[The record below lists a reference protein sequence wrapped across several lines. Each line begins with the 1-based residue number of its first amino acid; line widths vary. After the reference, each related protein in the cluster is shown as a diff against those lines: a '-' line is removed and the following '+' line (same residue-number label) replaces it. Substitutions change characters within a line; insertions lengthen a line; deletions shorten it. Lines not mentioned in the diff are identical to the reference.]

1 MANSST
7 YQLAQQ
13 PEGFQSIDPLPD
25 PQALAEFY
33 INLYY
38 QTPQSAT
45 YQTSYSPDEIEQRY
59 LRGRL
64 MLHAVAQ
71 VVSAEPAA
79 RRFLEVGCG
88 EGFLLKVA
96 QEAGYRIRGID
107 FSDHGLKRFHPE
119 LADCVETGDAFA
131 ILDRTVAGDQRYDIC
146 CLQNVLE
153 HVIDPRAL
161 MGRIRRLLTPDGV
174 AVITVP
180 NDFSRIQTKAR
191 ALGLISRD
199 FWVAPPAHL
208 HYFNTVTLP
217 AFLTAMGFVTLD
229 LFADF
234 PIDLFLYHPGSNY
247 IETPSAGKPAHQARI
262 ELDLLLAENGIA
274 PLHGL
279 CQAMTRC
286 GIGRNVTVVA
296 RPSQDRPR

>member
-1 MANSST
+1 MENPSD
-7 YQLAQQ
+7 YRLVQQ
-13 PEGFQSIDPLPD
+13 PEGFQSVEPLPD

-33 INLYY
+33 ARLYY

-45 YQTSYSPDEIEQRY
+45 YQTSYPADEIEQRY
-59 LRGRL
+59 MRGRL

-71 VVSAEPAA
+71 AA
-79 RRFLEVGCG
+79 PGDPKTRDFLEIGCG
-88 EGFLLKVA
+88 EGFLMKVA
-96 QEAGYRIRGID
+96 KDAGYRIKGVD
-107 FSDHGLKRFHPE
+107 FSDFGLKRFHPD
-119 LADCVETGDAFA
+119 LAGDIEAGDAFA
-131 ILDRTVAGDQRYDIC
+131 ILDRVVADGQRYDVC

-161 MGRIRRLLTPDGV
+161 MRQIARLLKPDGV

-180 NDFSRIQTKAR
+180 NDFSRIQKKAR
-191 ALGLISRD
+191 SLGLISRD

-217 AFLTAMGFVTLD
+217 RFLAAMGFETLD
-229 LFADF
+229 SFADF
-234 PIDLFLYHPGSNY
+234 PIDIFLFHPGSNY
-247 IETPSAGKPAHQARI
+247 IETPAAGKPAHRARI
-262 ELDLLLAENGIA
+262 ELDLLLSENGIE

-286 GIGRNVTVVA
+286 GLGRNITTVT
-296 RPSQDRPR
+296 RPLRDEQQ